1 MQCNTDLL
9 IGLVLVPKEDTIN
22 NNKKHVKE
30 ANQLLQNRN
39 LVKQVVDVFKLKE
52 I

>member
-9 IGLVLVPKEDTIN
+9 IGLVLLPEEATIN
-22 NNKKHVKE
+22 NNEKHVKE

-39 LVKQVVDVFKLKE
+39 LVKQVVDVFKLKG